1 MGGIMA
7 VLNKGKLGAM
17 MRYMRTDAGY
27 ANAEDFAKA
36 LTEVAGYKI
45 SKETI
50 YKYESGTQEPKLS
63 AFIAAEILCKRA
75 VEDTMLMECLS
86 DDGKAKSLISA

>member
-1 MGGIMA
+1 MS

-17 MRYMRTDAGY
+17 MRYMRTSAGY

-36 LTEVAGYKI
+36 LTDVVGYKI

-50 YKYESGTQEPKLS
+50 YKYESGMQEPKLS
-63 AFIAAEILCKRA
+63 AFVAAEILCKNGL
-75 VEDTMLMECLS
+75 EDKMLLECLNE
-86 DDGKAKSLISA
+86 DGNAKALLNS